1 MKEGVT
7 MCVGGGGGGSG
18 GGAPVSRKVN
28 GHHIESAEVVQC
40 VFRAAG
46 MVHLRN
52 MSLISIGLVRAWAL
66 GRVRFLLLRET

>member
-1 MKEGVT
+1 MKRWQGGHLQAGETAMKEGVT
-7 MCVGGGGGGSG
+7 MCVGGGGGGGG

-52 MSLISIGLVRAWAL
+52 MNS
-66 GRVRFLLLRET
+66 